1 MVKSEAVAGVVRSS
15 GADGGAGALTVS
27 ASGPVTDKGEQTRA
41 HIFACALELFREQ
54 GFEATTMQ
62 EVAVRAGVAKG
73 AAYYYFP
80 GKEALI
86 QAYYETIQAAQ
97 ERMCAEA
104 FRREKKLK
112 ARLMVAMHS
121 KLDLAKDDRK
131 LLGVVFRYTG
141 EPGHPLS
148 CLGKGTAEMRRRAT
162 QVFRDAIEGEKLPK
176 DLEVLLPVALWALQ
190 MGLLVM
196 FLYDESAG
204 QVRTRRMTDGAL
216 ELTLKL
222 LGLAKLAVLKP
233 VRTRVLGLLRE
244 AELVGAEGLKQRGVV
259 S

>member
-112 ARLMVAMHS
+112 ARLTVAMHS

-141 EPGHPLS
+141 EPRHPLS

-222 LGLAKLAVLKP
+222 LGLAKLAILKP

-244 AELVGAEGLKQRGVV
+244 AELVGAEGLKQRGEV